1 MSSTVS
7 YTSRQSLSKAFRIK
21 LIDQRLPIQEL
32 RLLYQLDSDGLLLVV
47 SQPEGVR
54 QVFFSADEL
63 GEDVPGFLASKS
75 WALVASRCQSSL
87 AIQEVDPEVFFER
100 AELALRDL
108 HTKCVLS
115 GDDLAAGLDMCS
127 IYSQTLDVEAFKTYL
142 ILENLMDVA
151 EQSQVYKVT
160 DEELLFWK
168 VVWKA
173 VVGKSRALHQERM
186 IA

>member
-1 MSSTVS
+1 MSSSVS

-21 LIDQRLPIQEL
+21 LIDPRLPSQEL

-63 GEDVPGFLASKS
+63 GADVPGFLSSKS
-75 WALVASRCQSSL
+75 WALVAARCQSSL
-87 AIQEVDPEVFFER
+87 GTQELDPEIFFER
-100 AELALRDL
+100 AELGMRDL
-108 HTKCVLS
+108 HTKGVMS
-115 GDDLAAGLDMCS
+115 SDDLAAGLDMCS
-127 IYSQTLDVEAFKTYL
+127 FYSATLDVEALKTYL
-142 ILENLMDVA
+142 ILENLMDVV

-160 DEELLFWK
+160 DEELLFWR

-173 VVGKSRALHQERM
+173 VVGKSRLLHQERLT
-186 IA
+186 A